1 MKLINYRVV
10 LNAWFLFALQITLA
24 RADWLPVGG
33 SLNVDVNR
41 GATCTS
47 QAIAISDAGVPYVT
61 WHESNGTRTQVYV
74 KHWNGSA
81 WVQDGSSL
89 NNNVGQDAKGACIRV
104 AGETPYVTWCE
115 NSNIYVKR
123 LIAGN
128 WNSVGSNLNRSSDQ
142 VANPSI
148 TMAGNTPFVAW
159 REKEMINPQYQIFI
173 RRYNGAS
180 WVPSVGDNCG
190 YFYADY
196 PSVSIINGTP
206 YVTYHDGLN
215 PGFQERVT
223 VEHYNGS
230 KWNQTGDILNNDLAQ
245 SGLFPFISGYS
256 NTPYVTWQEISGTAQ
271 QIFVKY
277 FIGSDWVQLG
287 GSLNVNTNNHG
298 HKPCMAFYNNT
309 PYVSWTEQEGANT
322 FNLYVK
328 HWNGLAWQQDG
339 ERLNRGYG
347 SNSLTAFSSM
357 AISGDFAYGAWVESD
372 GNAMQIYVS
381 KLDLN
386 PAAVSIP
393 LSIVDPPY
401 SLSNRTA
408 SGSLAGVGF
417 VGAPIIKLIRD
428 GYQDVLASDIVVKSN
443 WLLSCVLN
451 LAGVTPGLYDVMIDI
466 GGTYGYLRKS
476 FQVLEPN
483 TLPLQWRI
491 SDVGQVG
498 SPVVSGNK
506 SGMAVGD
513 ADGNGLQEIYAINRN
528 DKFYKYSW
536 QGASWAGEALPMV
549 PTGEVNNDLV
559 VCDGDN
565 SGTREIYIA
574 AQDGHVYQY
583 SGANGTK
590 VNVGSGGGQMNA
602 LAWGDG
608 DNDGEIEIY
617 AACEDGY
624 IYQFQ
629 YNAGWVGNTIAASSV
644 QMRSVAVGDAD
655 NDNEFEVYGS
665 DINHKVYEISFNG
678 IAWVRTEVGSGAGN
692 MSGLVVADIDSDG
705 NKELYGANED
715 YKVYRFDKVISIWQ
729 KKEIGAGNG
738 VMFDLSASDGDN
750 NGTGELYCACG
761 DGHIFQFEYTNN
773 QWVTNDIGS
782 AQTPLYA
789 LVIGD
794 GMNDN
799 QYEIYAI
806 GENSHVYQ
814 FKAISYMPTPTPI
827 PNFGGKIISKDYVYC
842 APNPARG
849 NFANVVIHTQQSA
862 EINVKM
868 FTTTN
873 REVLSFGL
881 SCPSQG
887 KYTKQIY
894 VGNIANGVYFLLVK
908 AITRD
913 GIEEKVKVK
922 MALIK

>member
-1 MKLINYRVV
+1 MKIIYKGLVGFLLFYCLQVV
-10 LNAWFLFALQITLA
+10 PAG
-24 RADWLPVGG
+24 ADWLPIGG

-47 QAIAISDAGVPYVT
+47 QAIAFSDTGVPYVT

-81 WVQDGSSL
+81 WVQDGTNL
-89 NNNVGQDAKGACIRV
+89 NINVDHDARGACIGV

-123 LIAGN
+123 LIEGN
-128 WNSVGSNLNRSSDQ
+128 WSSVGSNLNLLTDD
-142 VANPSI
+142 VANPCI
-148 TMAGNTPFVAW
+148 VLVGNTPFVAW
-159 REKEMINPQYQIFI
+159 REKELIDPPYNIFVK
-173 RRYNGAS
+173 RYNGAS
-180 WVPSVGDNCG
+180 WEPGNG
-190 YFYADY
+190 YMSSDDWADS
-196 PSVSIINGTP
+196 PNITTINTTP
-206 YVTYHDGLN
+206 YITYHYGLQ
-215 PGFQERVT
+215 PGYQEHVK
-223 VEHYNGS
+223 VEYYNGS
-230 KWNQTGDILNNDLAQ
+230 NWQQTGDLLNNDLAQ
-245 SGLFPFISGYS
+245 SGLFPHISGCG
-256 NTPYVTWQEISGTAQ
+256 NTPYVTWQEISGAAQ
-271 QIFVKY
+271 QILVKY
-277 FIGSDWVQLG
+277 FNGSEWVQLG

-298 HKPCMAFYNNT
+298 HKPCIAFYNDT

-328 HWNGLAWQQDG
+328 HWNGLAWRQDG
-339 ERLNRGYG
+339 DRLNRGYG
-347 SNSLTAFSSM
+347 NNSLTAFSSM
-357 AISGDFAYGAWVESD
+357 AIFGDFAYVAWAESA
-372 GNAMQIYVS
+372 GNAMQMYVS

-386 PAAVSIP
+386 PPAVSIP

-401 SLSNRTA
+401 SISNKSA
-408 SGSLAGVGF
+408 SSSLAGVGLA
-417 VGAPIIKLIRD
+417 GAPIIKLIRD
-428 GYQDVLASDIVVKSN
+428 GYQDVLASEIVVKSN
-443 WLLSCVLN
+443 CLLSCVFN

-466 GGTYGYLRKS
+466 GGTSGYLRKA

-483 TLPLQWRI
+483 ALPLQWRI
-491 SDVGQVG
+491 SDIGQVG
-498 SPVVSGNK
+498 APVVSGNK
-506 SGMAVGD
+506 TGIAAGD
-513 ADGNGLQEIYAINRN
+513 ADGNSLQEIYLTNRN

-536 QGASWAGEALPMV
+536 QGASWAGEALPTA
-549 PTGEVNNDLV
+549 PTGEVNNDLI

-565 SGTREIYIA
+565 NGTREIYIA
-574 AQDGHVYQY
+574 AQDGHIYQY
-583 SGANGTK
+583 SGANWTK
-590 VNVGSGGGQMNA
+590 VDVGSGSGQMNA

-608 DNDGEIEIY
+608 DNDGEIELY

-692 MSGLVVADIDSDG
+692 MSGLVVADIDGDRD
-705 NKELYGANED
+705 KELYGANED
-715 YKVYRFDKVISIWQ
+715 YKVYRFDKVISSWQ

-738 VMFDLSASDGDN
+738 VMFDLLASDGDN
-750 NGTGELYCACG
+750 NGTGELYGACG
-761 DGHIFQFEYTNN
+761 DGHIYQFEYKNG
-773 QWVTNDIGS
+773 QWVTADIGS

-789 LVIGD
+789 LAIGD

-799 QYEIYAI
+799 QYEIYVL

-814 FKAISYMPTPTPI
+814 FKAISYIATPTPI
-827 PNFGGKIISKDYVYC
+827 PNFNGKIISKDYVYC

-849 NFANVVIHTQQSA
+849 NYANVVIHTQQA
-862 EINVKM
+862 ADVNVKM

-881 SCPSQG
+881 SCPGQG

-908 AITRD
+908 ATTRD